1 MYTEPPTR
9 SSATRGGVGR
19 ETLTP
24 MGPIARSVCWV
35 VATFAV
41 VSCGGEAASPK
52 PAEAPLIAAPRPAV
66 NTTETAMAAGPVA
79 PEAPAHKLFVEAN
92 ACWFGGIW
100 SDAERDIPE
109 ARRGAVE
116 ARCRDVLR
124 TVYGNDDKTRLEQL
138 RAFEGSVVGDLAAK
152 IETIAANDPKEA
164 PRKEMLSKL
173 VIAVAAAQR
182 EAMEARRAADR
193 VKRDLDHEPEKL
205 TKDESEAVAP
215 LLATKG
221 LGALLA
227 PDVGDLAADARA
239 IAFIIAMDHVALSRG
254 LPKHLKVYALS
265 GTLKSLFDAAPPA
278 DLPTDATKPLKKG
291 TYLAYVTEV
300 AKLAGHPVP
309 ETAKTLRHKE
319 GLAWAGILEGIGQK
333 IKTNAEKLAPDTEL
347 YAVSL
352 RIANRLA
359 AWYEAEKS
367 AVMAAE
373 AKGAPS
379 KPKK

>member
-1 MYTEPPTR
+1 MCRT
-9 SSATRGGVGR
+9 
-19 ETLTP
+19 
-24 MGPIARSVCWV
+24 ARSVRCV
-35 VATFAV
+35 ILSFAV
-41 VSCGGEAASPK
+41 AACGGE
-52 PAEAPLIAAPRPAV
+52 PATSKAVEVPLAAPTPPAAKGAATAATAPPAV
-66 NTTETAMAAGPVA
+66 

-100 SDAERDIPE
+100 SDAERDVPE
-109 ARRGAVE
+109 ARRGVVE

-152 IETIAANDPKEA
+152 VETIAANDPKEA
-164 PRKEMLSKL
+164 PHKEMLAKL
-173 VIAVAAAQR
+173 VISVAAAQR

-205 TKDESEAVAP
+205 TKDESEAIAP
-215 LLATKG
+215 LLATKD
-221 LGALLA
+221 LAALLA
-227 PDVGDLAADARA
+227 LDAGDLAADARA
-239 IAFIIAMDHVALSRG
+239 IGFIIAMDHVALSRG

-265 GTLKSLFDAAPPA
+265 GTLKSVFDATPPA
-278 DLPTDATKPLKKG
+278 DMPTDATKPLKKG
-291 TYLAYVTEV
+291 TYLAYLTEV

-309 ETAKTLRHKE
+309 ETAKTLRHRE

-333 IKTNAEKLAPDTEL
+333 IKANAEKLAPDTEL

-352 RIANRLA
+352 RIANRLT

-367 AVMAAE
+367 AVVAAE
-373 AKGAPS
+373 SKDGKGS

>member
-1 MYTEPPTR
+1 
-9 SSATRGGVGR
+9 
-19 ETLTP
+19 
-24 MGPIARSVCWV
+24 MGSLARSVCWA
-35 VATFAV
+35 VAAFTFVA
-41 VSCGGEAASPK
+41 CGGEAATPT
-52 PAEAPLIAAPRPAV
+52 PAEAPQASPKPPAAKGP
-66 NTTETAMAAGPVA
+66 ETPSPVAASA

-100 SDAERDIPE
+100 SDAERDVPE
-109 ARRGAVE
+109 ARRGVVE

-124 TVYGNDDKTRLEQL
+124 AVYGNDDKTRLEQL
-138 RAFEGSVVGDLAAK
+138 RGFEGSVVGDLAAK

-164 PRKEMLSKL
+164 SHKEMLSKL
-173 VIAVAAAQR
+173 VVTVAAAQR

-205 TKDESEAVAP
+205 TKDESDAVPP
-215 LLATKG
+215 LLATKDLGVLLG
-221 LGALLA
+221 LDA
-227 PDVGDLAADARA
+227 GDLAADARA

-265 GTLKSLFDAAPPA
+265 GTLKSLFDATPPA
-278 DLPTDATKPLKKG
+278 DLPSDATKPMRKG

-333 IKTNAEKLAPDTEL
+333 IKTNAEKLSPDTEL

-367 AVMAAE
+367 AVVAAE
-373 AKGAPS
+373 SKDAKGAGGS

>member
-1 MYTEPPTR
+1 
-9 SSATRGGVGR
+9 
-19 ETLTP
+19 
-24 MGPIARSVCWV
+24 MGPIARSVRCV
-35 VATFAV
+35 IATFALAA
-41 VSCGGEAASPK
+41 CGGEPATPK
-52 PAEAPLIAAPRPAV
+52 PAEAPKPTVTPPAAKAGEAAAPAAPAV
-66 NTTETAMAAGPVA
+66 PD
-79 PEAPAHKLFVEAN
+79 APAHKLFVDAN

-100 SDAERDIPE
+100 SDAERDVPE
-109 ARRGAVE
+109 ARRGVVE
-116 ARCRDVLR
+116 ARCRSVLQA
-124 TVYGNDDKTRLEQL
+124 VYGNDDKTRLEQL
-138 RAFEGSVVGDLAAK
+138 RGFEGSVVADLAAK
-152 IETIAANDPKEA
+152 VETLAANDPKEA
-164 PRKEMLSKL
+164 AHKEMFSKL

-215 LLATKG
+215 LLATKD
-221 LGALLA
+221 LAALLA
-227 PDVGDLAADARA
+227 LDAGDLGADARA
-239 IAFIIAMDHVALSRG
+239 IAFIVAMDHVALSRG

-265 GTLKSLFDAAPPA
+265 GSMKSIFDAAPPA

-291 TYLAYVTEV
+291 TYLAYVTDV

-309 ETAKTLRHKE
+309 DTAKTIRHKE

-333 IKTNAEKLAPDTEL
+333 IKGNAEKLAPESEL

-359 AWYEAEKS
+359 AWYDAEKH
-367 AVMAAE
+367 AVTAAE
-373 AKGAPS
+373 SKDTKGAPAS